1 MDDSKSYE
9 ITAAAGKQVAYVRV
23 FRDEQNRQVLI
34 AFTDGTELAIDI
46 EVRSVTSA
54 ILYKSTP
61 GVPDTLE
68 RYDEP
73 PSEANPYSAII
84 RASTRRLE

>member
-23 FRDEQNRQVLI
+23 FRDEQDRQVLI

-54 ILYKSTP
+54 IL
-61 GVPDTLE
+61 
-68 RYDEP
+68 
-73 PSEANPYSAII
+73 
-84 RASTRRLE
+84 